1 MEKHS
6 LMSERHYADP
16 RWLYLRSF
24 LWLLL
29 VGYVSD
35 KAATLAAHRNVAAIS
50 QCNYTHLPDLVLDS
64 TPDWSTYKIPDF
76 FLYTY
81 FPSLLVYGFNG
92 TSGHAVIYRTSL
104 VYGLLLAVRSITIIA
119 TSYPAPGHTCREE
132 AAGIPWRWWG
142 NSFFLWYR
150 TCGDYMFSGHTALL
164 TLVACVHTL
173 HLGDFQWFQGHPQ
186 FLHALVLV
194 IWLGTGIGVASL
206 LLCRFHYL
214 CDVVVGAYITATTFT
229 LFNVLPAV
237 LVDAPWVRLCLGQPG
252 RLGHRH
258 GVTQQMLDA
267 AVEAVTVDQCQ
278 RPKLDNAALLA

>member
-35 KAATLAAHRNVAAIS
+35 KVCLRSSNTYIILAGIVYMQAATLAAHRNVAAIS

-132 AAGIPWRWWG
+132 AAG
-142 NSFFLWYR
+142 N
-150 TCGDYMFSGHTALL
+150 
-164 TLVACVHTL
+164 
-173 HLGDFQWFQGHPQ
+173 
-186 FLHALVLV
+186 
-194 IWLGTGIGVASL
+194 
-206 LLCRFHYL
+206 
-214 CDVVVGAYITATTFT
+214 
-229 LFNVLPAV
+229 N
-237 LVDAPWVRLCLGQPG
+237 
-252 RLGHRH
+252 
-258 GVTQQMLDA
+258 
-267 AVEAVTVDQCQ
+267 
-278 RPKLDNAALLA
+278 